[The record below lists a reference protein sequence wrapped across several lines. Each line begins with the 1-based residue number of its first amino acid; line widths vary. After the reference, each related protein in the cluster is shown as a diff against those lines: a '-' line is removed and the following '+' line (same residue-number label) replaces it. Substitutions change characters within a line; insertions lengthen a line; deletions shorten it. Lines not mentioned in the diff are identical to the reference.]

1 MRSSFSKPLKSAF
14 EDSLKQRIKTAVRV
28 PMPSPSPGSLAW
40 LVGEDEK
47 TAAYVILFVSPRD
60 DRFTIELAWSLKKRI
75 PDRNDMMPGG
85 EGETGELRFRLSR
98 LWQPHGFEV
107 WYDLQYDADYPDSGP
122 YAVSIPEQPCL
133 DRIPG
138 KVKRALDALEAHG
151 IPYLKNAVGLPVS
164 HADGVPLT

>member
-1 MRSSFSKPLKSAF
+1 MINFAASFFQSLRLRLETEDRRGDVNVRRGKPQPTSFSLS
-14 EDSLKQRIKTAVRV
+14 RH
-28 PMPSPSPGSLAW
+28 
-40 LVGEDEK
+40 
-47 TAAYVILFVSPRD
+47 

-138 KVKRALDALEAHG
+138 KVKPALDSLEAHG
-151 IPYLKNAVGLPVS
+151 IPYLKNAVGLPAS
-164 HADGVPLT
+164 HANGVPPTQ